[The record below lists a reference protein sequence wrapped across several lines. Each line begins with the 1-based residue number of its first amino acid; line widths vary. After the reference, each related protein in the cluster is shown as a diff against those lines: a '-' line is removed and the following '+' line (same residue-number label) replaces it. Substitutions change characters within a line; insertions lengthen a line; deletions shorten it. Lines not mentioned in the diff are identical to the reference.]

1 MRKLIWLA
9 FMVFLALPAFALKGM
24 TVEQL
29 ERPLTRY
36 PIDFNFHAADIEPI
50 EVGVYRWTARK
61 SKTTI
66 YKPKKVD
73 LMCCFL
79 EENNT

>member
-1 MRKLIWLA
+1 
-9 FMVFLALPAFALKGM
+9 
-24 TVEQL
+24 
-29 ERPLTRY
+29 LTRY
-36 PIDFNFHAADIEPI
+36 PIDFNLHAADIEPM

-73 LMCCFL
+73 LRCCFL